1 MLIRSKYDPLVCTFL
16 AFHKGTLTGNYG
28 DQSWVKTAPPFICDV
43 GLIDWES
50 PGLPGC
56 HWLLG
61 VSDGV
66 VTGS

>member
-1 MLIRSKYDPLVCTFL
+1 VCTFF
-16 AFHKGTLTGNYG
+16 AIHRGTLRGNYG
-28 DQSWVKTAPPFICDV
+28 DQSQIKTTHPFICDA

-50 PGLPGC
+50 LGVPGH

-61 VSDGV
+61 VNDGV